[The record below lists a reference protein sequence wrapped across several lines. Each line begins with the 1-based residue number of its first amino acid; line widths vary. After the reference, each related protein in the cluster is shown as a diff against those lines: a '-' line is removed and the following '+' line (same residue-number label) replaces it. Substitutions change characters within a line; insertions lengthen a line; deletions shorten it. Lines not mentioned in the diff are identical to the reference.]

1 MHPEH
6 ALAVGSRR
14 RRNGRFLIGLA
25 VALAVAACTGGAS
38 TPSPTAAASPGSTSA
53 STASATAT
61 ATATAAT
68 ATATS
73 ETSDALGSSGSN
85 APSLAPS
92 SGLVHLPGLSLVPHL
107 SLQPFSVDHFETLPN
122 TLSWNVFAVP
132 LDGNHVFLA
141 GGCKPGDICAPVKTT
156 QVFDA
161 TTKKFTAS
169 TTLDGLEDPA
179 EASLMLPQYGMVMT
193 FDDVINAVLYNPSK
207 LDTGLYGTYIP
218 SGGTPHQRNLSYA
231 SFAALNNGKVLIAG
245 GWLWPGTRKG
255 AVLYD
260 LNSDSFTPTI
270 DLAYARML
278 AQAVV
283 LKDGRILV
291 VGGESQTNGNNTLV
305 PQAELYAANGLSRV
319 STGSMVTPRTNHV
332 AIRLADG
339 RVLIA
344 GGVTG
349 SGWTATAEIYDPAT
363 GQFTATGSMNSPRR
377 DFEAALLNDGRV
389 LVVGGNG
396 TALPATTE
404 LYNPSTGKW
413 TVGPSLSCYPYGITA
428 TTLGNGNVLVT
439 SMDLHAALFVP

>member
-1 MHPEH
+1 MNPEH
-6 ALAVGSRR
+6 ALAIGSRR
-14 RRNGRFLIGLA
+14 RRSGTILIGLG

-38 TPSPTAAASPGSTSA
+38 TPSPTTAASPGSTIA
-53 STASATAT
+53 STASATSTDAT
-61 ATATAAT
+61 VSPSD
-68 ATATS
+68 TS
-73 ETSDALGSSGSN
+73 GSSGSSGSS

-92 SGLVHLPGLSLVPHL
+92 SGLVHLPGLSLKPIV
-107 SLQPFSVDHFETLPN
+107 SLAPLLNGHFETLSDM
-122 TLSWNVFAVP
+122 LYWNNLAVP
-132 LDGNHVFLA
+132 LDGSHVFLA
-141 GGCKPGDICAPVKTT
+141 AGCKPGDICAPVKTT

-169 TTLDGLEDPA
+169 TTLDSLEDPA
-179 EASLMLPQYGMVMT
+179 VASLMLPGYGMVVT

-207 LDTGLYGTYIP
+207 LDTGLFGTYIP
-218 SGGTPHQRNLSYA
+218 SGGTAHQRNLSYA

-278 AQAVV
+278 AEAVV
-283 LKDGRILV
+283 LKDGRTLV
-291 VGGESQTNGNNTLV
+291 VGGTNQTNGNTTFV

-319 STGSMVTPRTNHV
+319 STGSLVTPRSNHV
-332 AIRLADG
+332 AIRLQDG

-349 SGWTATAEIYDPAT
+349 SSWTATAEIYDPAT

-377 DFEAALLNDGRV
+377 DFAAALLNDGRV

-404 LYNPSTGKW
+404 IYNPATGKW
-413 TVGPSLSCYPYGITA
+413 VTGPSLSCYPYGITA

-439 SMDLHAALFVP
+439 SQDLHAALYVP